1 MSDSNSSEPLAGS
14 SFEERSPEVDL
25 VGARVFGARPLV
37 RLVVIL
43 LGLLALTIYTST
55 LPTVLVVLA
64 IVAMIMIHELGHFI
78 VAKISG
84 MKVTEYFL
92 GFGPRI
98 YSKKF
103 GETEYGIKAIPAGG
117 YVRIIGMNSID
128 EVPPSDEERTYRKAS
143 FPARIATSAAGSF
156 MHFLMA
162 FMILW
167 SIFAFVGVPN
177 ANKVIVSQLSVFS
190 NMATPAASAGIKP
203 GDQILKVDNKT
214 VTSWSELASF
224 INSHSG
230 KQITLEVARGGKDI
244 AIKVTP
250 VNAKNVQEDH
260 KAIYTGKKPLGM
272 IGIVLGYG
280 TSTYNPIES
289 IAKAGSGIIAASS
302 QTISA
307 LVSHFSPHGISLYA
321 SQLVHPSTNPA
332 SPGAQSRFESPVG
345 IVRLASQ
352 AVHSGLETVLG
363 LLFSIN
369 IFIGIFNM
377 IPLLPLD
384 GGHVAV
390 AAYEW
395 ARSKKGRR
403 YQVDITK
410 MMPLTYAVFA
420 LIIVL
425 GVTALYL
432 DVTHPLGNPFG

>member
-1 MSDSNSSEPLAGS
+1 M
-14 SFEERSPEVDL
+14 VVL
-25 VGARVFGARPLV
+25 V
-37 RLVVIL
+37 
-43 LGLLALTIYTST
+43 LLALAVYTST

-64 IVAMIMIHELGHFI
+64 IVVMIMIHELGHFI

-128 EVPPSDEERTYRKAS
+128 EVPEADEERTYRKAS
-143 FPARIATSAAGSF
+143 FPARIATSDAGSF

-162 FMILW
+162 FVILW
-167 SIFAFVGVPN
+167 SIFAFIGVPD
-177 ANKVIVSQLSVFS
+177 ANKVIVGQLSVFS
-190 NMATPAASAGIKP
+190 NMATPAAQAGLKP
-203 GDQILKVDNKT
+203 GDQILKVDNKV
-214 VTSWSELASF
+214 VTSGSELASF
-224 INSHSG
+224 INSHPG
-230 KQITLEVARGGKDI
+230 KQIVLEVARNNKDLFI
-244 AIKVTP
+244 RVTP
-250 VNAKNVQEDH
+250 VNAMNVQEDH

-280 TSTYNPIES
+280 TSTYNPLQAVS
-289 IAKAGSGIIAASS
+289 KAASGIVSTSA
-302 QTISA
+302 QTVSA

-369 IFIGIFNM
+369 IFVGIFNM

-390 AAYEW
+390 AVYEW

-403 YQVDITK
+403 YQMDITK
-410 MMPLTYAVFA
+410 AMPLTYAVFA
-420 LIIVL
+420 LIIIL